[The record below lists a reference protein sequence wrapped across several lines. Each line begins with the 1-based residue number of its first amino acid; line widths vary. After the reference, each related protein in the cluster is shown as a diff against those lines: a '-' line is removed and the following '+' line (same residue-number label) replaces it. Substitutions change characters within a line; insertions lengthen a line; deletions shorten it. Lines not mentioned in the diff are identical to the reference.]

1 MFWNKKCIQQSL
13 ALHVQVTIHVILLLT
28 LVVRTNILNYMHT
41 VHNLEMACWDI
52 LEPKYIISIT
62 QKKIKKTKLLTVTE
76 LTTLS
81 LFNLLL
87 SLFFIFLFFQFSCKI
102 IIINSNSWLS
112 RKKIWLLKRYCL
124 FLHFKNIFNKI

>member
-1 MFWNKKCIQQSL
+1 MYPTKFGTSRPSHKSCHFAANISRTYKYFKLYAHSTQSRNGMLRYFRTEIYHFNNPKKNKK
-13 ALHVQVTIHVILLLT
+13 
-28 LVVRTNILNYMHT
+28 N
-41 VHNLEMACWDI
+41 
-52 LEPKYIISIT
+52 
-62 QKKIKKTKLLTVTE
+62 KLLTVTE